1 MPTMH
6 TRRYATNAVMTAL
19 TAACAFFA
27 VTVLVLIL
35 GYIAYR
41 GIGALS
47 FQFLVETPKP
57 VGEGGGIGNAILGT
71 LILLAMACVVGMPF
85 GIATGVYL
93 AEYGA
98 GRFASLVRF
107 LTDTLTGIPSIL
119 VGVFVYTIIVL
130 PMKQFSALA
139 GGVALAVIMI
149 PIVARTTEE
158 MIRLVPASLREG
170 ALALGAPQWRVTTGV
185 VLPRQQFSAMAG
197 GVALAV
203 IMIPI
208 VARTTE
214 EMIRLVPASLR
225 EGALALGAPQWRV
238 TTEIVLPAAASG
250 IVTGA
255 MLAVARVSGETAPL
269 LFTAFGSRFFNV
281 YLDQPMASLTVQI
294 YNYAISPY
302 DEWHAQAWAATLIL
316 MTLILVINITVR
328 FFTRR
333 KI

>member
-1 MPTMH
+1 MATLTRTSH
-6 TRRYATNAVMTAL
+6 ARRYATNAVMTTL

-27 VTVLVLIL
+27 VCVLALIL

-41 GIGALS
+41 GIGAIS

-71 LILLAMACVVGMPF
+71 LILLTMAAVVGMPF
-85 GIATGVYL
+85 GIATGIYL

-98 GRFASLVRF
+98 GRFAALVRF

-139 GGVALAVIMI
+139 GGIALAVIMI

-185 VLPRQQFSAMAG
+185 VLP
-197 GVALAV
+197 
-203 IMIPI
+203 
-208 VARTTE
+208 
-214 EMIRLVPASLR
+214 
-225 EGALALGAPQWRV
+225 
-238 TTEIVLPAAASG
+238 AAASG

-281 YLDQPMASLTVQI
+281 FLDQPMASLTVQI

>member
-6 TRRYATNAVMTAL
+6 ARRYATNALMTTL

-27 VTVLVLIL
+27 VAVLVLIL

-41 GIGALS
+41 GLGAIS
-47 FQFLVETPKP
+47 FQFLIETPKP

-71 LILLAMACVVGMPF
+71 LILLAMACVVGMPL
-85 GIATGVYL
+85 GIATGIYL

-119 VGVFVYTIIVL
+119 IGVFVYTIIVL
-130 PMKQFSALA
+130 PMKQFSAMA
-139 GGVALAVIMI
+139 GGVALAMIMI

-158 MIRLVPASLREG
+158 MIRLVPAN
-170 ALALGAPQWRVTTGV
+170 
-185 VLPRQQFSAMAG
+185 
-197 GVALAV
+197 
-203 IMIPI
+203 
-208 VARTTE
+208 
-214 EMIRLVPASLR
+214 LR

-238 TTEIVLPAAASG
+238 TTEVVLPAAASG

-328 FFTRR
+328 FFTRG